1 MAPALEPMELIKS
14 RWDAAVPEDIRE
26 RIDALGFEVN
36 EWGYD
41 DLGLSVDWLARVAT
55 VSQLL
60 YRHYFR
66 MQAHDIDLVPDGPA
80 LLVGNHSSQMAYDGM
95 LIMTAMLLECD
106 PPKFAAPLGAYVFAK
121 NPLYS
126 EFMPRIG
133 QLMGTP
139 ANCDLLLERG
149 RQVLVFPEGENGGGK
164 TIFNR
169 YKLVPFGHGFMR
181 IAYKAKVPV
190 VPFAF
195 IGGEEMVPS
204 FSRLKPLAKRMGM
217 QYFPLSPTGMLPLPT
232 KCSVQFGP
240 PLEFEGDPDD
250 EERVAA
256 DVTVVEN
263 EVRRLSDEG
272 LKRRTGV
279 FL

>member
-1 MAPALEPMELIKS
+1 MLSPAELIKS
-14 RWDAAVPEDIRE
+14 RWDEAVPDEIHD
-26 RIDALGFEVN
+26 RIEQLDFDVN

-41 DLGLSVDWLARVAT
+41 DLGLSTDWLARTAT
-55 VSQLL
+55 LSQWL

-66 MQAHDIDLVPDGPA
+66 MQAHHLDQIPDGPA

-95 LIMTAMLLECD
+95 MILTALFLECD
-106 PPKFAAPLGAYVFAK
+106 PPKFAAPMGAYVFAK
-121 NPLYS
+121 NPFYS
-126 EFMPRIG
+126 EFMPRLG
-133 QLMGTP
+133 QLTGTP
-139 ANCDLLLERG
+139 ANCDLLLDRG

-164 TIFNR
+164 TLFNG
-169 YKLVPFGHGFMR
+169 YKLLPFGHGFMR
-181 IAYKAKVPV
+181 IAYRAKVPV

-204 FSRLKPLAKRMGM
+204 FSRLRPLAKRMGM

-240 PLEFEGDPDD
+240 PLDFSGDPED
-250 EERVAA
+250 EDQLAA
-256 DVTVVEN
+256 DVITVEN
-263 EVRRLSDEG
+263 EVRRLTDEG
-272 LKRRTGV
+272 LRRRTGV